1 MNIPGQ
7 AKKKLENQTSK
18 NQPAPFEPRVRGRN
32 EAGPRTIN
40 VMTGNWVPHSMEP
53 ARASANNHL
62 AIKSL
67 IS

>member
-32 EAGPRTIN
+32 EAGQVLSVT
-40 VMTGNWVPHSMEP
+40 PHDISD
-53 ARASANNHL
+53 
-62 AIKSL
+62 L
-67 IS
+67 IAK